1 MLESAAVGSWLWQVF
16 GFFTK
21 IMVGFLALTLHAS
34 TLSLRGVEGTA
45 GLTCI

>member
-1 MLESAAVGSWLWQVF
+1 MLESVAVGTWLWQVF

-21 IMVGFLALTLHAS
+21 IMFGFLALTLHAN
-34 TLSLRGVEGTA
+34 TLSLRRVEGTA

>member
-1 MLESAAVGSWLWQVF
+1 MLESAAVGTWLWQVL

-21 IMVGFLALTLHAS
+21 TMVGFLALTLHAS
-34 TLSLRGVEGTA
+34 TLSLPRVEGTA